1 MQGPLGGKVL
11 GPQNV
16 PEDLQNTGALASPS
30 KIMAMC
36 ELSYQGLLL

>member
-16 PEDLQNTGALASPS
+16 PEDLQNADPLASPS
-30 KIMAMC
+30 TINVMC